1 MRVLLVDDHPLFLDG
16 LANLLTARG
25 IQVVGV
31 AHGGREALAQARALA
46 PDVILMDVQMPDCD
60 GVEATRLIKSEFP
73 NIRIVMLTV
82 SSDDKTLFDAIKSG
96 AMGYLLKTQ
105 ETEEF
110 LQALAAM
117 DRGEVPLA
125 PGLAARVLRE
135 FEQQTRNLSGENQ
148 TPAALQGLT
157 SRQLQIL
164 RSAASGLTYKQ
175 IGVEMG
181 LAERTIKY
189 HMGEI
194 IARLHV
200 HKRAEAVAL
209 ARRTGLADKT

>member
-25 IQVVGV
+25 IQVVGI

-60 GVEATRLIKSEFP
+60 GVEATRLIKAEFP